1 MKLTLLKADD
11 ETMSRANHWEH
22 AEALLAAQH
31 QKKLQAMSDEVSI
44 RVFCALLAFAVGQ
57 RDQSAGWD
65 RIVEDRWRQKLA
77 GRTKLI
83 ARLQREGH

>member
-1 MKLTLLKADD
+1 MKLTPLKADD
-11 ETMSRANHWEH
+11 KTMSRTNHWEN

-31 QKKLQAMSDEVSI
+31 QKKMRAMSDEVSI
-44 RVFCALLAFAVGQ
+44 RVFCSLLAFAVGQ